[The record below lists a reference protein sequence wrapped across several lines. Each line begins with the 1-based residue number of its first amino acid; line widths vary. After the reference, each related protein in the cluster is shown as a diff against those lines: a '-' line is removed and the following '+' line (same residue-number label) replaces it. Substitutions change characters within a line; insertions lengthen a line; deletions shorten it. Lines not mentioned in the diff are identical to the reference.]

1 MADNLTQKQFLDF
14 AGLAKFWEL
23 IKGKF
28 ATKADA
34 VGSISVTQTAADK
47 VTIIATAVDGQSQ
60 KSTFDIASATDSV
73 AGLMSAKDKADL
85 DSLKLN
91 SNFKGIAL
99 QNGDNTAVDIASEKK
114 AVLKLSYDS
123 ANKKIK
129 LADANGTAYS
139 EIDATDFVKD
149 AFLKDVQMGTGA
161 DGTKLI
167 FTFNKADNT
176 TETIPVDLSKF
187 VDTYTAGNGLTLNDR
202 AFTIVL
208 DNTVADKPHYLEVSS
223 NGLRV
228 ADALWTKVGEL
239 DKAVADAAA
248 TDAQNKADAALA
260 AAKGYTDAQIGGPLD
275 EGVTVLSK
283 IGAAETKAATD
294 LATAVGNYSVKGED
308 GSVTTPASGL
318 KGEIEAA
325 EARAAAD
332 ATTKANAA
340 EDNARDYV
348 DQEIAKVVGD
358 GGTLA
363 GTLQAA
369 KDYTDVEIAKVNAVI
384 GKAAEG
390 EGETATAATGLYK
403 YIDDAD
409 AKVLKDAKD
418 YADGLASNYDKA
430 GSAAEVKDYANE
442 TFVKLEG
449 YVAYS
454 AEEQTKLAGIEDKAE
469 VNVIEA
475 VKVNGVTAT
484 ITDKTAEVTVDCY
497 TQKDVDDK
505 LAAINT
511 KIGTVPAGKD
521 VVTMISDA
529 ETSAKGYAKSLYDNI
544 VAISLADIEI
554 DKLEA

>member
-1 MADNLTQKQFLDF
+1 MADNLTQKQFLDY

-60 KSTFDIASATDSV
+60 KSTFDIASASTSV
-73 AGLMSAKDKADL
+73 AGLMSAADKTAL
-85 DSLKLN
+85 DSLQLN
-91 SNFKGIAL
+91 SKFKGIAL

-129 LADANGTAYS
+129 LADANGAAYS

-149 AFLKDVQMGTGA
+149 AFLKDVQMGTGEN
-161 DGTKLI
+161 GTKLI
-167 FTFNKADNT
+167 FTFNKADG
-176 TETIPVDLSKF
+176 TEEIVPVDLSKF
-187 VDTYTAGNGLTLNDR
+187 VDTYTAGNGLTVNDR
-202 AFTIVL
+202 VFTIVL
-208 DNTVADKPHYLEVSS
+208 DNTKADKPHYLEVSS
-223 NGLRV
+223 NGLKV

-239 DKAVADAAA
+239 DTAVANAAA
-248 TDAQNKADAALA
+248 NDATSKANAAEK
-260 AAKGYTDAQIGGPLD
+260 AAKDYTDAQIGGPLA
-275 EGVTVLSK
+275 EGKTVLNE
-283 IGAAETKAATD
+283 IEAAKTKAATD

-308 GSVTTPASGL
+308 GSVTTAASGL

-340 EDNARDYV
+340 EDNAKDYV

-363 GTLQAA
+363 GTLAAA
-369 KDYTDVEIAKVNAVI
+369 KTYTDEEIAKVNAVI

-390 EGETATAATGLYK
+390 EGKAATGLYK

-418 YADGLASNYDKA
+418 YADGLASNYDEA
-430 GSAAEVKDYANE
+430 GSAAAVKDYANE
-442 TFVKLEG
+442 TFVKKEG

-454 AEEQTKLAGIEDKAE
+454 AAEKEKLAGIEDKAE
-469 VNVIEA
+469 VNVIEN
-475 VKVNGVTAT
+475 VVVNGVTAT
-484 ITDKTAEVTVDCY
+484 ITDKTAKVDVDCY
-497 TQKDVDDK
+497 TQKEVNDK
-505 LAAINT
+505 LAAIND
-511 KIGTVPAGKD
+511 KIGEVPAGKD
-521 VVTMISDA
+521 VVTMISDVKTSA
-529 ETSAKGYAKSLYDNI
+529 ETYADSLYNNI
-544 VAISLADIEI
+544 VAISLDDITI
-554 DKLEA
+554 DKLEAKA